1 MIYIGGSLFTEAEI
15 AQRKKEDKLLK
26 SELSKWFLDYEE
38 LVFNPIE
45 QPFNDKN
52 TLPCSYEIARG
63 DWLAMQDSTHL
74 IFNLDNVL
82 DTGVFLELGEM
93 LSTDKQIYCV
103 ISDMRFENAGE
114 YDRYN
119 VPVGFNQYV
128 IGRLEMEG
136 INVYQNFESC
146 VKDVVKDYVKEHQGR

>member
-15 AQRKKEDKLLK
+15 AQRKKEGRLLR

-45 QPFNDKN
+45 QPFNDKS
-52 TLPCSYEIARG
+52 TLPCAYEIARG
-63 DWLAMQDSTHL
+63 DWLAMQDATHL

-103 ISDMRFENAGE
+103 ISDMRFANAGE
-114 YDRYN
+114 YDGYK

-128 IGRLEMEG
+128 IGRLEMDFVN
-136 INVYQNFESC
+136 IYPDFESC